1 MLAKRSAAV
10 GVVVWLLTLLLTTAD
25 SEQTELVHKVVF
37 WAVLVI
43 VPLGLS
49 VVEQSGSRLY
59 RLLVL
64 AQPVAALLTIAS
76 FFFEKGVLSAALASA
91 WLVLNVLIA
100 LLGLVRLAGRGF
112 NRIEELSI
120 DAGLLYLPVA
130 GAWLVIYRL
139 GIQPFDYGEMII
151 LLTAVHFHFAGF
163 ATPIIA
169 GISGRVLAGR
179 SYPRKVFGVSVFAV
193 VVAMPLVAA
202 GITFSPWIGFA
213 GALLLTVG
221 LVLLAV
227 LTVGWIRPLI
237 NSTGWQA
244 LLLIGAIS
252 SCAAMGLACL
262 YAYSVATRTLILDIP
277 TMAITHGLLNAF
289 GFVSCSL
296 FAWSQIGPQE
306 NVSGGSGNLQARLIF
321 TAYFAFQPCA
331 GKAPVALNGCRREV
345 HEVGDLF
352 KSESPEVMKLDDEGF
367 TFVDSGELD

>member
-1 MLAKRSAAV
+1 MLSSFAKRSAV
-10 GVVVWLLTLLLTTAD
+10 GGVVVWLITLLVTTSD
-25 SEQTELVHKVVF
+25 SAQAELIHKVLF

-49 VVEQSGSRLY
+49 VVAPVDQKGLSLY
-59 RLLVL
+59 KLVVF
-64 AQPVAALLTIAS
+64 AQPVAALITVVS
-76 FFFEKGVLSAALASA
+76 FFFEKGVLSAALSSA
-91 WLVLNVLIA
+91 WLVLNVLVA
-100 LLGLVRLAGRGF
+100 LFGLVRLTSRGF
-112 NRIEELSI
+112 HRIEELSI

-169 GISGRVLAGR
+169 GMSGRVLAR
-179 SYPRKVFGVSVFAV
+179 RNYPRRAFTAV
-193 VVAMPLVAA
+193 VLAVVAAMPLVAA

-227 LTVGWIRPLI
+227 LTVGWIRPSL

-244 LLLIGAIS
+244 LLSMGAIS
-252 SCAAMGLACL
+252 TCAAMVLACL

-277 TMAITHGLLNAF
+277 TMAMTHGLLNAF
-289 GFVSCSL
+289 GFVTCSL
-296 FAWSQIGPQE
+296 FAWSQIAPQAISHKE
-306 NVSGGSGNLQARLIF
+306 AQNAQR
-321 TAYFAFQPCA
+321 
-331 GKAPVALNGCRREV
+331 
-345 HEVGDLF
+345 
-352 KSESPEVMKLDDEGF
+352 
-367 TFVDSGELD
+367 